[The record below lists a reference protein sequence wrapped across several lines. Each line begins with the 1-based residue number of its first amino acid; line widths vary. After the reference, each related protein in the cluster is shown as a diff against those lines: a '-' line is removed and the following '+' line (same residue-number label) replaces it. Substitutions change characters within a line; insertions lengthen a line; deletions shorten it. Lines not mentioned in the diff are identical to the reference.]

1 MAIFIQGGG
10 EIMAYTVPEIS
21 TSSSANVH
29 EMGLIAA
36 TVIGSVLSGVSGGIA
51 SAVFG

>member
-1 MAIFIQGGG
+1 
-10 EIMAYTVPEIS
+10 MAYTVPEIS
-21 TSSSANVH
+21 ISSSANVH